1 MTTSRDFRPTVDR
14 AAAEITVA
22 GVPWPLYKLVAL
34 AVGFMVLIVVA
45 AATASAAAAVLAAAG
60 TATAVWVGLG
70 ALRTSRR

>member
-1 MTTSRDFRPTVDR
+1 MTTAGDFRAALDW
-14 AAAEITVA
+14 AAAEVMVA

-34 AVGFMVLIVVA
+34 AVGFMVLITV
-45 AATASAAAAVLAAAG
+45 AATASAAVAVLAAAG